1 MSTRDSKL
9 RINIDINQAKTNAKQ
24 LAADLQKLGQSGQQ
38 AGAQVGRGMQQA
50 TQGINQASEA
60 SAAASIRFQTMT
72 QGMINLTTASVQTF
86 TSISN
91 LARAE
96 NRAKASTIAV
106 SRAVD
111 LLNNKRERLNDLLK
125 SGIATEQ
132 KMANIR
138 REIATATADLT
149 VKQEKMKIETDAVFD
164 IQLLFMASLLNVGV
178 STYAII
184 STMVGVH
191 TKALIKNVLATKLNT
206 LAQFNNRNGLF
217 GNTIQ
222 RRINTLS
229 LTRNALGYRLA
240 TTAVRLQTIALH
252 GLKIALGPIGLI
264 FIGIS
269 AAMVAYE
276 TNLGGVKDTLNA
288 LLGIQDETT
297 EAMSEAEL
305 QAQETAASFDL
316 MSGATS
322 DMNKE
327 LLETIKIM
335 RKIQVE
341 QIHLRGSNLKTTVEV
356 LQGQRLLQQIKGG
369 PSPFR

>member
-9 RINIDINQAKTNAKQ
+9 RINIDIAQAKTNAKQ
-24 LAADLQKLGQSGQQ
+24 LATDLTRLGQAGRQGGQ
-38 AGAQVGRGMQQA
+38 AVAQGMNQA
-50 TQGINQASEA
+50 TQGINRAAEA

-111 LLNNKRERLNDLLK
+111 LLNNKRERLNDLLRAGAA
-125 SGIATEQ
+125 SEQ

-149 VKQEKMKIETDAVFD
+149 VKQEKMKIETDAVLD

-184 STMVGVH
+184 SSMVGVH
-191 TKALIKNVLATKLNT
+191 TKMLIKNAIATKFNT
-206 LAQFNNRNGLF
+206 LSQFNNRNALF

-240 TTAVRLQTIALH
+240 TTATRLQTIALH

-269 AAMVAYE
+269 AAMVLYE
-276 TNLGGVKDTLNA
+276 TNALGLKDTINS
-288 LLGIQDETT
+288 LLGIVDE
-297 EAMSEAEL
+297 EAEAL
-305 QAQETAASFDL
+305 REAEEATKDLDEATGGLGKTMFKMPTSLAQAVKALEL
-316 MSGATS
+316 MKIELRDVEKQAIKTGIATGAILAVGGGAT
-322 DMNKE
+322 
-327 LLETIKIM
+327 
-335 RKIQVE
+335 
-341 QIHLRGSNLKTTVEV
+341 
-356 LQGQRLLQQIKGG
+356 QRN
-369 PSPFR
+369 FR